1 MQQWWVSELNS
12 RSLLTGKTRW
22 ILLLSPDVKLEGFL
36 LSSTGR
42 AASFD
47 SLFLSHYSQV
57 CEAACPAAGGDW
69 CRSSP
74 LSRASRSLPGDGL
87 LLFLCFFPFLL
98 YCLPDCLT
106 RGFGSLS
113 QQKLI
118 TSFAISGWCSFFFI
132 FFFIVLMC
140 PIVKYQTI
148 QVQGGISC
156 MEELKGEEWLISAA
170 VKAVGWLS
178 GCVCTLG
185 TVLYTGLEYLKY
197 SLWLPLNITSFQK
210 AGLGDW

>member
-1 MQQWWVSELNS
+1 MDSSSFSWCETRRISPELS
-12 RSLLTGKTRW
+12 WESCQFRQ
-22 ILLLSPDVKLEGFL
+22 PVLE
-36 LSSTGR
+36 
-42 AASFD
+42 
-47 SLFLSHYSQV
+47 
-57 CEAACPAAGGDW
+57 
-69 CRSSP
+69 P
-74 LSRASRSLPGDGL
+74 LQSGL
-87 LLFLCFFPFLL
+87 
-98 YCLPDCLT
+98 
-106 RGFGSLS
+106 RGSLS
-113 QQKLI
+113 CSWGRLMQELPSEQGIPFPSRRWI
-118 TSFAISGWCSFFFI
+118 TSLPLLLPFPSLLLARLLDTRLWLTKSAEADNFFCYLRVVFVFLH

-170 VKAVGWLS
+170 VKAVGRLS

-197 SLWLPLNITSFQK
+197 SLWLPLNITSFEK